1 MVPGEVVNLSN
12 QSQRSQVYGLFDDN
26 GKIKYVGATISELR
40 VRLTQHWCNRHHPG
54 HNPLRQW
61 LHSRSVRPEI
71 RLLEECDTINELEV
85 EARWIEHFGFD
96 NLLNVLPRGRGF
108 GPGYK
113 VPIDIWHKS
122 HAHVVITEET
132 RAKLAATS
140 RGRRH
145 SEETKIKI
153 GIGNKGKKITE
164 ESRQRMRVAAK
175 LRDAKIREAKKREVA

>member
-1 MVPGEVVNLSN
+1 LK
-12 QSQRSQVYGLFDDN
+12 QSQRSQVYGLFDDADV
-26 GKIKYVGATISELR
+26 IKYVGATVSELR
-40 VRLTQHWCNRHHPG
+40 VRLAQHWCNRHHPG

-61 LHSRSVRPEI
+61 LHSRLTKPEI
-71 RLLEECDTINELEV
+71 RLLEECDVTDELEV
-85 EARWIEHFGFD
+85 EARWIKHFGFD

-113 VPIDIWHKS
+113 VPIEVWRKS

-132 RAKLAATS
+132 RAKLAIS
-140 RGRRH
+140 SQGRQH

-153 GIGNKGKKITE
+153 GIGNRGKKVSE

-175 LRDAKIREAKKREVA
+175 LREARKREAA